1 MSLGTSKVGRMT
13 VNKALVLIEI
23 AVAIVV
29 IVFAVLWVVNPDR
42 NYEPIIVLLS
52 TIGVV
57 VVEFIRRSLPK
68 QRAPN
73 PEIAALTERVEALLS
88 QMNKSDQA
96 PTQAE
101 RSHEKED
108 VLLARIK
115 TLLSHRKALIQALE
129 QIAAQQNVGLDLTNW
144 EKTKK
149 ELVLSAP
156 FDKAIKTVL
165 DFTHDLRKVDQIE
178 MSVSKWVDGM
188 AEGALGYLNAR
199 LESSDRP
206 QANK

>member
-1 MSLGTSKVGRMT
+1 MT